1 MRKPMPNRQK
11 SMKLRWKCRSISASD
26 CRNLSTRS
34 VSQGNCNFAGIPLG
48 LVINF
53 GDSRLGHSG
62 IARVILKGANTPD
75 A

>member
-1 MRKPMPNRQK
+1 
-11 SMKLRWKCRSISASD
+11 MKLRWKCRSTSVLG
-26 CRNLSTRS
+26 CRNPSIRS
-34 VSQGNCNFAGIPLG
+34 ASQGNCNFAGMLMDLPLG

-75 A
+75 L